1 MMNID
6 QCETSGN
13 ISEPRPMRLGNGFRI
28 SDSEMKTKSQRQG
41 PTTKNG
47 SPSSPA
53 DSPEHGFTAGTK
65 SEPSNS
71 SGQWATSENMAYRVR
86 RCNGIGQEIVDDSTG
101 LTVAWTT
108 SSELAHQIARMLN
121 ADQG

>member
-1 MMNID
+1 MNIN
-6 QCETSGN
+6 QCEKSEN
-13 ISEPRPMRLGNGFRI
+13 ISERHPMKLGNGFRI
-28 SDSEMKTKSQRQG
+28 SDSEMKAKPQLKE

-53 DSPEHGFTAGTK
+53 RSPEHGSTAGTK

-86 RCNGIGQEIVDDSTG
+86 PCNGIGQEIVDESTG

-108 SSELAHQIARMLN
+108 SPELAHRIVRLLN
-121 ADQG
+121 EDE